1 MTIRN
6 LAEYFKGVHKE
17 VGKVWYP
24 GTDAIK
30 RGQGLC
36 YAMDYVGSETG
47 QAATDAFQA
56 RGLRWV
62 EKPDNSNNLWFA
74 GVAIQDY
81 PAREAGQQIDIA
93 MPGGCAEISI
103 AADPNDT
110 LGDALVTALASS
122 NSRLAGMFVPGGF
135 RGRGSALLLEAPT
148 TKVVS
153 TALDGSAA
161 SSYSDV
167 TGLTTITK
175 TGIGT
180 ACGSGVP
187 GSDPTQYELVVL
199 GGAKQDGTAL
209 LTPGVYPV
217 TAAPSANTITVTGD
231 TGDTTGGMTCV
242 VRKKEATVLAYLMDG
257 EESGLAEFLTGKD
270 NITTYHPMIGGVS
283 FICGGYT
290 TANGTGGTLA
300 GGEPSHEGI
309 RKALACLGTL
319 TTGDFVAKITSGL
332 QNDGATDLATLSF
345 DAANE
350 MSVLQW
356 NGGLGGMSTGGLW
369 LEQVTVGAAIG

>member
-257 EESGLAEFLTGKD
+257 EESGLAEFLTGKN

-290 TANGTGGTLA
+290 TAKGTGGTLA
-300 GGEPSHEGI
+300 DGEPSHEGI

-319 TTGDFVAKITSGL
+319 TTGDFVATITSGL
-332 QNDGATDLATLSF
+332 QNDGATGLATLSF